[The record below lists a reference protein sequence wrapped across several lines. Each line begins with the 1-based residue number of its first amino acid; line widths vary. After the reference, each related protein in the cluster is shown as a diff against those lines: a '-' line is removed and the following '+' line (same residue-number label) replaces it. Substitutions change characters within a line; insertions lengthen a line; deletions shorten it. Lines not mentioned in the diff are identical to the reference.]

1 MPNPEN
7 LQLLSILVLSL
18 NLKQITAFAFQEYQR
33 LGRGFVVVDQMRPYA
48 IYAPQVCDC
57 ERSDDDPHF
66 IAVLE
71 QVSRYDP
78 ARSFCLYFGTL
89 SGVLAET
96 LGLAED
102 LPERV
107 PMAGWLMP
115 AIAPQD
121 CSLELALV
129 TRVEGEGE
137 GATDLNVLRL
147 QVPETVRV

>member
-57 ERSDDDPHF
+57 ERPDDDPHF

-78 ARSFCLYFGTL
+78 ARSFCLYFGNL

-102 LPERV
+102 LPELV
-107 PMAGWLMP
+107 PMSGWLMP
-115 AIAPQD
+115 AVSPDD
-121 CSLELALV
+121 CVLNRKLV
-129 TRVEGEGE
+129 TQIE
-137 GATDLNVLRL
+137 GATPLNLLRL
-147 QVPETVRV
+147 KVPRSLA